1 VIGIYILSFLLITG
15 EEVMKNVDS
24 QAIPTSSES
33 SVKMIIR
40 KGNDVRER
48 KMIVYTKSDGDM
60 RYSVSKFIEPADVR
74 GTQFLQISKKSE
86 TLQFLFLPSLNKS
99 RRIAGG
105 QKKTSFMGSE
115 LTYEDMERKNIQDY
129 EYKLIKEDENLYV
142 VESTPKKGVDSQYSK
157 AVFYVRKDD
166 FAVLKTE
173 LYKGEKLFKVIEN
186 EITKVEGKYNI
197 PTRTYVKNIENGNE
211 TELIIENIK
220 VDIKVQD
227 KYFSPDFLGK
237 W

>member
-1 VIGIYILSFLLITG
+1 MIGIYILSFLLITG

>member
-1 VIGIYILSFLLITG
+1 MVGVYILSFLLLTG
-15 EEVMKNVDS
+15 EEIMKKVDS
-24 QAIPTSSES
+24 QPIPSSSES
-33 SVKMIIR
+33 SVKMIIK
-40 KGNDVRER
+40 KGGDVRER
-48 KMIVYTKSDGDM
+48 KMVVYTKSDGDI
-60 RYSVSKFIEPADVR
+60 RYSVSKFLEPADVR
-74 GTQFLQISKKSE
+74 GTQFLQISKKDE

-115 LTYEDMERKNIQDY
+115 LTYEDMERKKIEDY
-129 EYKLIKEDENLYV
+129 DHKLIREDENLYV

-157 AVFYVRKDD
+157 AIFYVRKDD

-173 LYKGEKLFKVIEN
+173 LYKDGKLFKVIEN
-186 EITKVEGKYNI
+186 EITKVDGKYNI
-197 PTRTYVKNIENGNE
+197 PTRTYVKNLESGNE

>member
-1 VIGIYILSFLLITG
+1 MIGIYILSFLLITG

-74 GTQFLQISKKSE
+74 GTQFLQISKKGE

>member
-186 EITKVEGKYNI
+186 EITKVGGKYNI

>member
-1 VIGIYILSFLLITG
+1 MIGIYILSFLLITG

-24 QAIPTSSES
+24 QAIPNSSES